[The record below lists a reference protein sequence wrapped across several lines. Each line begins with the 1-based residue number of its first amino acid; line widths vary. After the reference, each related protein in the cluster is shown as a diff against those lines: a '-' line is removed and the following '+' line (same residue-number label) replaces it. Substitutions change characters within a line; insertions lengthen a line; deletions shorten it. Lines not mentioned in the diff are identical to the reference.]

1 MSEKDWSGLHLGQSI
16 KGKIAYITGAS
27 SGIGKATAIELA
39 KQGVH
44 IGLLARSENK
54 LIDVSES
61 IKKMG
66 VRSQYE
72 TVDISDEEQV
82 DIAITQL
89 ENNLGKA
96 DILINNAGISTYGNL
111 DEVTSSEWKKIF
123 HVNVFGTY
131 HVTHRVL
138 PHMKDKNQGD
148 IIMISSSNGL
158 KGTAGSTAYSG
169 SKFAIQGMA
178 EALMQEVRPNNIRVF
193 TMNPSLVATEL
204 VFGNEL
210 SEKNE
215 DKFMQ
220 PEDIAEFIVSQLKLH
235 PRIFIKQSLQW
246 ATNPF

>member
-1 MSEKDWSGLHLGQSI
+1 MGQSI
-16 KGKIAYITGAS
+16 KGKVAFITGAS

-44 IGLLARSENK
+44 IGLLARSEQK
-54 LIDVSES
+54 LKDVSES
-61 IKKMG
+61 IKKLG
-66 VRSQYE
+66 VRYQYE
-72 TVDISDEEQV
+72 IVDISDAEQV
-82 DIAITQL
+82 DYAITQL
-89 ENNLGKA
+89 ENNLGEA

-111 DEVTSSEWKKIF
+111 DEVSPTDWKQVIN
-123 HVNVFGTY
+123 VNVFGTY

-138 PHMKDKNQGD
+138 PHMKKKNQGD

-158 KGTAGSTAYSG
+158 KGTAGSTAYSA

-210 SEKNE
+210 AEKNE
-215 DKFMQ
+215 DKYMQ
-220 PEDIAEFIVSQLKLH
+220 PEDLAEYIVSQLKLH

>member
-1 MSEKDWSGLHLGQSI
+1 MGQSI

-39 KQGVH
+39 KQGVN
-44 IGLLARSENK
+44 IGLLARSEQK
-54 LIDVSES
+54 LKDVSER
-61 IKKMG
+61 IQNLG
-66 VRSQYE
+66 VSSQYQV
-72 TVDISDEEQV
+72 VDISDETQV
-82 DIAITQL
+82 DNAITQL
-89 ENNLGKA
+89 EGLLGKA
-96 DILINNAGISTYGNL
+96 DILINNAGISTYGNV
-111 DEVTSSEWKKIF
+111 DEVTSAEWKQIF

-131 HVTHRVL
+131 HVTRRVL
-138 PHMKDKNQGD
+138 PHMKEKNQGD

-204 VFGNEL
+204 VFGNDL

-220 PEDIAEFIVSQLKLH
+220 PEDLAEYIVSQLKLH